1 LSEDLFI
8 RCSEDVKKKYL
19 SFPTLGRE
27 LQATLGGDMAYVV
40 LDIET
45 TGFDPERDRIIEI
58 GAIRAE
64 GERVI
69 ERLSTFVD
77 PGCPIPSEIKV
88 LTGIDDETVSG
99 APRIEECLGDLAGF
113 IGEATVVAYSRFEEE
128 FLRSVYSSTGYGRF
142 TSPYID
148 ALDLATILMPS
159 LRSHRQADLARMW
172 GIDTGRAHRACD
184 DAETLF
190 SVFNIL
196 LNGLYNAPPPM
207 IRALA
212 DHAPTHA
219 GGLTLLLRRVLEE
232 RTGGRR
238 PELMKLEQVVRK
250 DRFWDDIL
258 PLEGSSARGS
268 VHADEVR
275 DIFRPE
281 GPVAM
286 QFKDYEERDEQVEM
300 AESVRSAFESDR
312 ILLVEA
318 GTGTGKS
325 LAYLA
330 PGVLWSKAT
339 DYPVV
344 VSTRTLNLQ
353 DQLSTKDLPTLDA
366 ALGKGSF
373 RYSVLK
379 GYSNYLCLRKL
390 QSLLSGRRRL
400 AERQLGALGM
410 LLTWVTES
418 DTGDISL
425 LNVPHL
431 RGLDEQVMANH
442 RECPGGRCRF
452 AQDGCC
458 FYRRALYRAK
468 RSHIVVVNH
477 SLLLAGVN
485 LAFKTAVID
494 EAHTLEDVATEQYTV
509 EVDYREARRF
519 LESLFDPLDGFG
531 FLADLEG
538 NATRR
543 LPEEA
548 HEAARYEIAEAQE
561 ACELAIEDLERMFV
575 ALCQFSG
582 GTEYSF
588 NDVRF
593 SDGLL
598 ESLEYERL
606 KMEAERF
613 TASLD
618 KLNARILRLVTL
630 FEERGDDSSDVDY
643 LVSDTSG
650 KAARTEELMLAL
662 AIFFSGESDG
672 RVRWATVAGED
683 RFEKQALRASPIDVG
698 PELSE
703 ALFDQ
708 EILSSVVLTSA
719 TLTVNGS
726 FDFFRSRIGL
736 DLPGVR
742 TPEQI
747 ILDSSFDYSRQMQI
761 LILHDMPDP
770 SSSEYEPRIAEVI
783 GEVIT
788 AAGGGVLVLFTN
800 RRLMLKTYELLVDE
814 MRRQGLNLLCQLP
827 GYSRRRLAEE
837 FIEDPTS
844 SLFGTSSFWEGVD
857 ARGSTLRMVVVT
869 RIPFESPGRPVFV
882 ARSERVRLE
891 GGSDFMDLGLPLAAL
906 RLKQGVGRLIR
917 TRQDKGQVLLLDSRI
932 NTKRYGQILLR
943 SLPAAKRR
951 KVSSDDLKRAITDF
965 QGRSA

>member
-1 LSEDLFI
+1 
-8 RCSEDVKKKYL
+8 
-19 SFPTLGRE
+19 
-27 LQATLGGDMAYVV
+27 
-40 LDIET
+40 
-45 TGFDPERDRIIEI
+45 
-58 GAIRAE
+58 
-64 GERVI
+64 
-69 ERLSTFVD
+69 
-77 PGCPIPSEIKV
+77 
-88 LTGIDDETVSG
+88 
-99 APRIEECLGDLAGF
+99 
-113 IGEATVVAYSRFEEE
+113 
-128 FLRSVYSSTGYGRF
+128 
-142 TSPYID
+142 
-148 ALDLATILMPS
+148 
-159 LRSHRQADLARMW
+159 
-172 GIDTGRAHRACD
+172 
-184 DAETLF
+184 
-190 SVFNIL
+190 
-196 LNGLYNAPPPM
+196 
-207 IRALA
+207 
-212 DHAPTHA
+212 
-219 GGLTLLLRRVLEE
+219 
-232 RTGGRR
+232 
-238 PELMKLEQVVRK
+238 
-250 DRFWDDIL
+250 
-258 PLEGSSARGS
+258 
-268 VHADEVR
+268 
-275 DIFRPE
+275 
-281 GPVAM
+281 
-286 QFKDYEERDEQVEM
+286 
-300 AESVRSAFESDR
+300 
-312 ILLVEA
+312 
-318 GTGTGKS
+318 
-325 LAYLA
+325 
-330 PGVLWSKAT
+330 
-339 DYPVV
+339 
-344 VSTRTLNLQ
+344 
-353 DQLSTKDLPTLDA
+353 
-366 ALGKGSF
+366 
-373 RYSVLK
+373 
-379 GYSNYLCLRKL
+379 
-390 QSLLSGRRRL
+390 
-400 AERQLGALGM
+400 
-410 LLTWVTES
+410 
-418 DTGDISL
+418 
-425 LNVPHL
+425 
-431 RGLDEQVMANH
+431 MANH

-509 EVDYREARRF
+509 EVDYRETRRF
-519 LESLFDPLDGFG
+519 LESLFDPLDGSG

-548 HEAARYEIAEAQE
+548 HQAARYEIAEAQE

-588 NDVRF
+588 NDIRF
-593 SDGLL
+593 SDGQV

-613 TASLD
+613 SSSLD

-630 FEERGDDSSDVDY
+630 FEERGDDSSDIDY

-650 KAARTEELMLAL
+650 KSARTEELMLAL

-683 RFEKQALRASPIDVG
+683 RFEQQALRASPIDVG

-708 EILSSVVLTSA
+708 EVLSSVVLTSA

-857 ARGSTLRMVVVT
+857 ARGSTLRLVVVT

-932 NTKRYGQILLR
+932 NTKRYGPILLR

-951 KVSSDDLKRAITDF
+951 KVSRDDLKRAITDF
-965 QGRSA
+965 HGR